1 MPYKKKIKIMKALNT
16 ILKEGLFDVDS
27 STSKSMN
34 DVKFKFDLTWIKD
47 ESLRDVIMNDFSITN
62 RMKWMKTK
70 GYDIEDYDKILK
82 IHDLASQ
89 CKGKKITDFNK
100 NELDDFLEVMEELN
114 EKIETINKTI
124 SIIRWIEESNLEVEV
139 FMTLNGSSALII
151 QFAEGTELERLEG
164 LNKIKISGMQGPK
177 IVKTRDGEV
186 IVKYKFN

>member
-1 MPYKKKIKIMKALNT
+1 MKALNI

-27 STSKSMN
+27 STEKSMN
-34 DVKFKFDLTWIKD
+34 DVKFKFDLDWIKD
-47 ESLRDVIMNDFSITN
+47 KKLKDVILNDFNITY

-89 CKGKKITDFNK
+89 CKGKKITNFNE
-100 NELDDFLEVMEELN
+100 NELSEYLEVMEELN

-124 SIIRWIEESNLEVEV
+124 SIIRWIEENNLEVEV
-139 FMTLNGSSALII
+139 FMILNSNMLII
-151 QFAEGTELERLEG
+151 QFAKGTDIDKVEEIK
-164 LNKIKISGMQGPK
+164 KIKISGMQGPK
-177 IVKTRDGEV
+177 IVKTMDGEV

>member
-1 MPYKKKIKIMKALNT
+1 MKALNT

-27 STSKSMN
+27 STEKSMN
-34 DVKFKFDLTWIKD
+34 DVKFKFNLDWIKD
-47 ESLRDVIMNDFSITN
+47 EDLRKVIMNDFNITY

-89 CKGKKITDFNK
+89 CKGKKIVDFNK

-124 SIIRWIEESNLEVEV
+124 SIIRWIEENNLEVEV
-139 FMTLNGSSALII
+139 FMKLNSDKIII
-151 QFAEGTELERLEG
+151 QFAEGTDIDKVEEIK
-164 LNKIKISGMQGPK
+164 KIKISGMQGPK
-177 IVKTRDGEV
+177 IVETRDGEV
-186 IVKYKFN
+186 IVKYMLN